1 MKYNTAVARPAVGG
15 PPPRPLGLATRL
27 AVGLMLLS
35 LSVSAAQADTLVVSG
50 RRSQSPLPFTVVGE
64 EVYAPLLP
72 TLDALNATH
81 QLTPDQISIT
91 TANGR
96 QILID
101 RRRPQAS
108 RDGMLRDL
116 PGPPIAQRGALLLPA
131 RAVGS
136 LLGCAVRWDEASRTL
151 YLHPWIRRFSLEVL
165 SDRYR
170 LTVVADAPITYRT
183 GQLADPPRFFMDL
196 LNTDLSQIPSAY
208 ALQDSYLKSARI
220 SQNSL
225 APQPPGDV
233 ARIVVE
239 MTESRQ
245 CRIGESDDRC
255 KLWLDFPLP
264 DATEIPPDVPPV
276 ILTGVTFERTSSRLA
291 QLKLSAYGK
300 PYCTALTT
308 YDPTEVV
315 FDIANAQSQLDR
327 QPIEISDRIVR
338 SVAIGPARGSP
349 DAQRI
354 TVKLREAIGHS
365 LQIGDDGLTVLF
377 GQFDL
382 AELRVVVDAGHGGH
396 DTGAIGRTG
405 VEEREVNLDIA
416 RRVYQK
422 LLAMGVSACMTRT
435 DEASVR
441 PWTPGNRD
449 EQRQELLARCSAA
462 NGIMAD
468 LFVSIHANAHRG
480 NPYEHR
486 GTETYYRKE
495 DSLDFARV
503 MQRELVALTG
513 LPDGGVIRH
522 PKSII
527 VLSYTNMPSVLVEV
541 AYLSHPDDEA
551 LLATDEFRER
561 AALGIA
567 NGIRRYVEEGG
578 LLARLA
584 ERERAKAR
592 EAASQPD

>member
-1 MKYNTAVARPAVGG
+1 MKHNVA
-15 PPPRPLGLATRL
+15 PRLTL
-27 AVGLMLLS
+27 GLMLLS
-35 LSVSAAQADTLVVSG
+35 LLASVACADTLVVGG
-50 RRSQSPLPFTVVGE
+50 RRSQSRVPLVVQGDE
-64 EVYAPLLP
+64 IYAPLLP
-72 TLDALNATH
+72 ALDALHATH
-81 QLTPDQISIT
+81 QVTPDQIKII

-96 QILID
+96 EILID

-108 RDGMLRDL
+108 RDGMVRDL
-116 PGPPIAQRGALLLPA
+116 PGIPIAQRGALLLPA

-136 LLGCAVRWDEASRTL
+136 LLGCAVRWHQASRTL
-151 YLHPWIRRFSLEVL
+151 YLHPWVRGFTLEVL

-170 LTVVADAPITYRT
+170 LTVAADAPITYRT
-183 GQLADPPRFFMDL
+183 GELANPPRLFLDL
-196 LNTDLSQIPSAY
+196 LNMDLSQIPAAY
-208 ALQDSYLKSARI
+208 TVEDSYLKGARI

-233 ARIVVE
+233 ARVVVE
-239 MTESRQ
+239 MTERRK
-245 CRIGESDDRC
+245 CRIGESDDKC

-276 ILTGVTFERTSSRLA
+276 IITGVTFERTSSRVA
-291 QLKLSAYGK
+291 QLKLATYGR
-300 PYCTALTT
+300 PYCTALTA
-308 YDPTEVV
+308 YDPTEVI
-315 FDIANAQSQLDR
+315 FDIANAQSQLGR
-327 QPIEISDRIVR
+327 QPIEVSDRVIG
-338 SVAIGPARGSP
+338 SVAIEPARRNPG
-349 DAQRI
+349 AQRV
-354 TVKLREAIGHS
+354 TVKLREPIGHS

-396 DTGAIGRTG
+396 DTGAIGRAG

-422 LLAMGVSACMTRT
+422 LLAMGVSACMTRS
-435 DEASVR
+435 DEASVV
-441 PWTPGNRD
+441 PWTAGNRE
-449 EQRQELLARCSAA
+449 EQRQDLLARCAAA
-462 NGIMAD
+462 NNIMAD
-468 LFVSIHANAHRG
+468 LFVSVHANAHPG

-495 DSLDFARV
+495 DSLEFARA
-503 MQRELVALTG
+503 MQREVVAQTG

-527 VLSYTNMPSVLVEV
+527 VLSHTDMPAVLVEV

-551 LLATDEFRER
+551 LLATEAFRER
-561 AALGIA
+561 AAQGVV

-578 LLARLA
+578 LLTRLA
-584 ERERAKAR
+584 ERERSKAR
-592 EAASQPD
+592 QEAGQPD

>member
-1 MKYNTAVARPAVGG
+1 VN
-15 PPPRPLGLATRL
+15 
-27 AVGLMLLS
+27 
-35 LSVSAAQADTLVVSG
+35 G
-50 RRSQSPLPFTVVGE
+50 RRSQSPVPFVVVGD

-72 TLDALNATH
+72 ALDALSATH

-96 QILID
+96 AILID

-116 PGPPIAQRGALLLPA
+116 PGPPMVQRGALLLPA

-136 LLGCAVRWDEASRTL
+136 LLGCAVRWDQASRTL

-183 GQLADPPRFFMDL
+183 GELADPPRFFMDL
-196 LNTDLSQIPSAY
+196 LNMDLSQIPSAY
-208 ALQDSYLKSARI
+208 AVQDSYLKSARI
-220 SQNSL
+220 SQNSLAPQATL

-245 CRIGESDDRC
+245 CRIGESDDKC
-255 KLWLDFPLP
+255 KLWVDFPLP
-264 DATEIPPDVPPV
+264 DATEIPPDVLPV
-276 ILTGVTFERTSSRLA
+276 ILTGVTFERTSSRVA
-291 QLKLSAYGK
+291 QLKLSTYGK

-308 YDPTEVV
+308 YEPTEVV

-327 QPIEISDRIVR
+327 QPIAISDRIVR
-338 SVAIGPARGSP
+338 SVAIEPARGSP
-349 DAQRI
+349 GAQRV

-396 DTGAIGRTG
+396 DTGAVGRTG
-405 VEEREVNLDIA
+405 IEEREVNLDIA

-449 EQRQELLARCSAA
+449 EQREELLARCSAA

-527 VLSYTNMPSVLVEV
+527 VLSYTDMPAVLVEV

-561 AALGIA
+561 AAQGIA

>member
-1 MKYNTAVARPAVGG
+1 MPMKANVAAR
-15 PPPRPLGLATRL
+15 LG
-27 AVGLMLLS
+27 VGLMLLS
-35 LSVSAAQADTLVVSG
+35 LSVSAARADTLVVGG
-50 RRSQSPLPFTVVGE
+50 RRSQSPVSFVVVGDE
-64 EVYAPLLP
+64 IYAPLLP
-72 TLDALNATH
+72 ALDALNATH
-81 QLTPDQISIT
+81 QLTPDQIRIT

-96 QILID
+96 EILID

-116 PGPPIAQRGALLLPA
+116 PGPPLAQRGALLLPA

-136 LLGCAVRWDEASRTL
+136 LLGCAVRWDQSSRTL
-151 YLHPWIRRFSLEVL
+151 YLHPWIRRFALEVL

-183 GQLADPPRFFMDL
+183 GELAHPPRFFMDL
-196 LNTDLSQIPSAY
+196 LNMDLSQIPSAY
-208 ALQDSYLKSARI
+208 AVQDSYLKSARI

-239 MTESRQ
+239 MTESRHY
-245 CRIGESDDRC
+245 RIGESDDKC
-255 KLWLDFPLP
+255 KLWVDFPLP
-264 DATEIPPDVPPV
+264 DATEIPPDVAPV
-276 ILTGVTFERTSSRLA
+276 ILTGVTFERTSPRVA
-291 QLKLSAYGK
+291 QLKLSTYGK

-308 YDPTEVV
+308 YDPTEVA
-315 FDIANAQSQLDR
+315 FEIANAQSQLDR

-338 SVAIGPARGSP
+338 SVAVGPARGSP
-349 DAQRI
+349 GAQRV
-354 TVKLREAIGHS
+354 TVKLREPIGHS
-365 LQIGDDGLTVLF
+365 LQTGDDGLTVLF

-441 PWTPGNRD
+441 PWAPGNRD

-503 MQRELVALTG
+503 MQRELVALTS

-527 VLSYTNMPSVLVEV
+527 VLSYTDMPAVLVEV

-561 AALGIA
+561 AAQGIA

>member
-1 MKYNTAVARPAVGG
+1 
-15 PPPRPLGLATRL
+15 
-27 AVGLMLLS
+27 MLLS
-35 LSVSAAQADTLVVSG
+35 LLVSAAQADTLVVSG

-108 RDGMLRDL
+108 RDGMVREL
-116 PGPPIAQRGALLLPA
+116 PGTPMAQRGAILLPA

-136 LLGCAVRWDEASRTL
+136 LLGCAVRWDQASRTL
-151 YLHPWIRRFSLEVL
+151 YLHPWIRRFNLEVL

-183 GQLADPPRFFMDL
+183 GELSDPPRFYADL
-196 LNTDLSQIPSAY
+196 LNMDLSQIPSAY
-208 ALQDSYLKSARI
+208 AVQDSYLKSARI

-239 MTESRQ
+239 MTESRR

-255 KLWLDFPLP
+255 KLWVDFPLP

-276 ILTGVTFERTSSRLA
+276 ILTGVTFERTSSRVA
-291 QLKLSAYGK
+291 QLKLSTYGR

-327 QPIEISDRIVR
+327 HPIEISDRIVR

-349 DAQRI
+349 GAQRV

-365 LQIGDDGLTVLF
+365 LQIGDDGLAVLF

-435 DEASVR
+435 DETSVR

-527 VLSYTNMPSVLVEV
+527 VLSYTDMPSVLVEV

-561 AALGIA
+561 AAQGIA

-584 ERERAKAR
+584 ESERAKAR